1 MNSTEPTSGKIMLA
15 SLADAVARD
24 SKTKSAATAA
34 WVATL
39 HRGKY
44 LRTLDEKQIIFYSII
59 NYVNP

>member
-1 MNSTEPTSGKIMLA
+1 MLA

-34 WVATL
+34 WVARL